1 MTHAR
6 LDVDVSAG
14 GRHAP
19 AGSAPHRATTLGF
32 PRGERRRLDA
42 SGARVRRAVN
52 VVWPAL
58 PITAVVL
65 EKTHAKTVGTGGANE
80 EDDTDQDDEME
91 DAGAMEHPG
100 SRAHAASLD
109 AEATRARPTV

>member
-1 MTHAR
+1 MPP
-6 LDVDVSAG
+6 
-14 GRHAP
+14 P
-19 AGSAPHRATTLGF
+19 AHAPHRATHAGV
-32 PRGERRRLDA
+32 PARRAARLDA
-42 SGARVRRAVN
+42 SAHAFAAPY

>member
-1 MTHAR
+1 MFPPEDAMPP
-6 LDVDVSAG
+6 
-14 GRHAP
+14 P
-19 AGSAPHRATTLGF
+19 AHAPHRATHAGV
-32 PRGERRRLDA
+32 PARRAARLDA
-42 SGARVRRAVN
+42 SAHAFAAPY

-80 EDDTDQDDEME
+80 EDDTANE

-100 SRAHAASLD
+100 SRAHVASLD